1 MTHAERQA
9 FMKTSPLGQL
19 FGVSHLL
26 PEVEDL
32 MSSNHASTDQAK
44 LVNTLSDNEQK
55 FHYEMLKLCTR
66 SPGKWSK
73 KLLSLSLF
81 LYIVLGLAL
90 VSGREN
96 PYRGDNCTQ
105 Y

>member
-1 MTHAERQA
+1 MTHAKRQA

-26 PEVEDL
+26 PDVENL
-32 MSSNHASTDQAK
+32 TSQNHASIGQEK

-66 SPGKWSK
+66 SPEKLSK
-73 KLLSLSLF
+73 KLLSLS

-96 PYRGDNCTQ
+96 PYRGENCTQ